1 MENRRVLNVKIVV
14 EGGVDTQ
21 MEIEIIPEERI
32 KGEMDLNKFE
42 KIMKSTSLD
51 IKKSVS
57 ESVSVSKNDIGWDT
71 RRIIDVLIAELDWS
85 VIFLNFRYRISDKL
99 YFKIMPIEF
108 TEKVEY
114 ERYAKTE
121 NFRKVILKENRK
133 NGTGLILINSLTP
146 SPEHNIDVW
155 IAKSTFPYPESDWKE
170 LIVDKL

>member
-85 VIFLNFRYRISDKL
+85 VIFLNFRYKIIS
-99 YFKIMPIEF
+99 F
-108 TEKVEY
+108 
-114 ERYAKTE
+114 
-121 NFRKVILKENRK
+121 NR
-133 NGTGLILINSLTP
+133 
-146 SPEHNIDVW
+146 
-155 IAKSTFPYPESDWKE
+155 A
-170 LIVDKL
+170 